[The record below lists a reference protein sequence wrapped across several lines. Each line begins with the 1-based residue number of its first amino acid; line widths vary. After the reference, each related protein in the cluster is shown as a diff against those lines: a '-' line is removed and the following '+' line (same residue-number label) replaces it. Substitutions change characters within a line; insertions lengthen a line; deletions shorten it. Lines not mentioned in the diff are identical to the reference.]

1 MGEPEAGGLL
11 YRRVAVDND
20 VGTVQEL
27 GPKTYLLFLERGLP
41 SGQYGR
47 GNGRIELV
55 ADSRQRPPGSTGPMQ
70 PTMAKSADGPAEGG
84 RRSLPGSQSSPRYTK
99 LWIAPSSTPLS
110 ILTMTALGTRAPARD
125 RRAPSSIQSVESRDR
140 VRRELEI
147 EHVEVGRDSC
157 RVHRLRASH
166 LRR

>member
-84 RRSLPGSQSSPRYTK
+84 RRSWPGSQSSPRYTK
-99 LWIAPSSTPLS
+99 LGLRGGPEPSPFPIVAMVDMLS
-110 ILTMTALGTRAPARD
+110 GLDEDRARLQVFSPS
-125 RRAPSSIQSVESRDR
+125 RAGIGSAVSSKSNTSKLAAI
-140 VRRELEI
+140 
-147 EHVEVGRDSC
+147 
-157 RVHRLRASH
+157 RAGFTD
-166 LRR
+166 